1 MKTAYRA
8 ANGIE
13 AHMLQDLL
21 AQDGIAARLD
31 GAYLEGA
38 IGELPA
44 AGLVRLVVE
53 DEDYDR
59 ARALLMEWEA
69 SNAPAPAPPTP
80 RTTPAGK
87 SRIGAALI
95 GLAVGVAGATF
106 YFRAPVGNGGI
117 DFDGDGVLDETWTY
131 SPQGVLTEVR
141 TDRNRDRKVDLII
154 RYAGNGAPEVSES
167 DEDFNGTFESIS
179 AFVQGNIQ
187 STETDT
193 DGDGVA
199 DLKTYFRH
207 GVATEMVYL
216 DKYTGLPLRVE
227 TLRLGRI
234 VHADI
239 DFDRDGKLD
248 RRVTYSAAGE
258 EEGFEVLRPAN

>member
-53 DEDYDR
+53 DEDYER
-59 ARALLMEWEA
+59 ARALLMAWEA
-69 SNAPAPAPPTP
+69 ANAPAPPTP
-80 RTTPAGK
+80 QTPPAHK

-106 YFRAPVGNGGI
+106 YFRAPVGSDGI

-131 SPQGVLTEVR
+131 SPEGVIREVR
-141 TDRNRDRKVDLII
+141 TDRNRDRKVDFIV
-154 RYAGNGAPEVSES
+154 RYGSGGAPEVSES
-167 DEDFNGTFESIS
+167 DDDFNGTFEMIS
-179 AFVQGNIQ
+179 TFVQGNIQ
-187 STETDT
+187 IAETDT

-199 DLKTYFRH
+199 DLKTYFRQ
-207 GVATEMVYL
+207 GVASEVVIL

-227 TLRLGRI
+227 TLRFGKI

-248 RRVTYSAAGE
+248 RRVTYSAIGE
-258 EEGFEVLRPAN
+258 EEGFEVLKPAN